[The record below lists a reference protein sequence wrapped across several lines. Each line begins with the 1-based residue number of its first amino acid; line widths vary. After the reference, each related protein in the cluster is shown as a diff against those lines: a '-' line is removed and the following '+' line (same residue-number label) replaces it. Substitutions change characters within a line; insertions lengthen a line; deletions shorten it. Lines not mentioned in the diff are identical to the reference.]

1 MQLGEALGITGTP
14 GFIIM
19 NMKKPNA
26 ATTTFIPGL
35 WTQQL
40 CRAQSKSSR
49 GLKLLSLLM
58 STAMPVMAATL
69 LQRVIHPSGSYIS
82 VIAWPVSYE
91 NPVECLPQQKQSSAL
106 FFIEPVHNF
115 HQCLTA
121 VPGRALIKQAEL
133 LCAVSHSGESITSAF
148 AYAIPGL

>member
-1 MQLGEALGITGTP
+1 MAVAHTFMTSQRKFELTDFNTVVEKSGFNSTFSDRENRYENVISGNMQLGEALGITGTP

-19 NMKKPNA
+19 NMKSRMRRLPHLS
-26 ATTTFIPGL
+26 PGL

-49 GLKLLSLLM
+49 GLKLLSHLM

-82 VIAWPVSYE
+82 VIAWPASYE
-91 NPVECLPQQKQSSAL
+91 NPVECLPQ
-106 FFIEPVHNF
+106 
-115 HQCLTA
+115 
-121 VPGRALIKQAEL
+121 
-133 LCAVSHSGESITSAF
+133 
-148 AYAIPGL
+148 

>member
-40 CRAQSKSSR
+40 CRAQSKKLAGPKVTFTFDEYGHAGHGRYAFTTSNSS
-49 GLKLLSLLM
+49 
-58 STAMPVMAATL
+58 
-69 LQRVIHPSGSYIS
+69 QRVVYLGDSM
-82 VIAWPVSYE
+82 A
-91 NPVECLPQQKQSSAL
+91 C
-106 FFIEPVHNF
+106 FIRKS
-115 HQCLTA
+115 C
-121 VPGRALIKQAEL
+121 
-133 LCAVSHSGESITSAF
+133 
-148 AYAIPGL
+148 

>member
-26 ATTTFIPGL
+26 ATTTFIPGAMDAATL
-35 WTQQL
+35 QG
-40 CRAQSKSSR
+40 AIEKSSR
-49 GLKLLSLLM
+49 GLKLLSHLM

-82 VIAWPVSYE
+82 VIAWPASYE
-91 NPVECLPQQKQSSAL
+91 NPVECLPQ
-106 FFIEPVHNF
+106 
-115 HQCLTA
+115 
-121 VPGRALIKQAEL
+121 
-133 LCAVSHSGESITSAF
+133 
-148 AYAIPGL
+148 